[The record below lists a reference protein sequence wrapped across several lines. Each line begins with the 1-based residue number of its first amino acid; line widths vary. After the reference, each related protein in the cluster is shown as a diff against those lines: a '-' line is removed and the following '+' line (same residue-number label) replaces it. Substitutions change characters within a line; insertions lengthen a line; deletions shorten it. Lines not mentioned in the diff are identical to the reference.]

1 MPTRLAEYPTD
12 PVAFIDDCLPLNELG
27 RPWRLALHQQIV
39 LRDAFR
45 FDAHGRLP
53 WDTILCSCPKKSG
66 KTTLNAAVTCWW
78 AFTQEAPNELLIIA
92 NDLEQAQGRVFK
104 ALVGLIQHNPTLARS
119 AAITAKQIALSNGT
133 TITVLASE
141 YAGAAGSNHGLTSWD
156 ELWGYS
162 SESSRRLWEELTS
175 VPTRQNSLRFIT
187 TYAGWEGESELLWD
201 LYMLG
206 VSPDEHPDGRGERL
220 HSDLPLFANRDAR
233 LLVYWDH
240 EPRMPW
246 QTPAYYDTQRRTLRP
261 ATYLRLHENRWSVAE
276 TTFIVPELWDPC
288 VDPART
294 PLLPSR
300 EHALFVG
307 VDAST
312 KHDSSAV
319 VAVRWD
325 QERLAVAT
333 HRIWRPSPEHP
344 LDLEATIEQYL
355 RDLHARYPVRAI
367 LCDPFQLHRSITTL
381 KAAGLPIEEFP
392 QTSGN
397 TTQIGQVLFD
407 LLSGRNLRLYPS
419 DELRAQALNTVAVAS
434 ARGFRIA
441 KEKSAKKID
450 AIVALAMACVA
461 AIDRRPQPLMIYAA
475 GRARTEI
482 SLEEQVLRGIDHFRW
497 TRIA

>member
-1 MPTRLAEYPTD
+1 MPRRLAEYPTD

-27 RPWRLALHQQIV
+27 RPWRLMPHQRALLQA
-39 LRDAFR
+39 AFHL
-45 FDAHGRLP
+45 DAHGRLP
-53 WDTILCSCPKKSG
+53 WDTVLYSCPKKSG

-92 NDLEQAQGRVFK
+92 NDFEQAQGRVFK

-119 AAITAKQIALSNGT
+119 AVISAKQIILSTGT

-156 ELWGYS
+156 ELWGYT

-175 VPTRQNSLRFIT
+175 VPTRRNSLRFIT
-187 TYAGWEGESELLWD
+187 TYAGWEGESELLRE
-201 LYMLG
+201 LYKLA

-220 HSDLPLFANRDAR
+220 DPDLPLFANREAR
-233 LLVYWDH
+233 LLAYWDH

-246 QTPAYYDTQRRTLRP
+246 QTQAYYNTQRRTLRP
-261 ATYLRLHENRWSVAE
+261 ATYLRLHENRWTVAE
-276 TTFIVPELWDPC
+276 TTFLTPELWDPC
-288 VDPART
+288 VDGAAT
-294 PLLPSR
+294 PLLPTR
-300 EHALFVG
+300 EHPLFVG

-325 QERLAVAT
+325 GDRLVLAR
-333 HRIWRPSPEHP
+333 HRIWLPSPDHP
-344 LDLEATIEQYL
+344 LDLEATLEQEL
-355 RDLHARYPVRAI
+355 RDLHARYEVRAI

-381 KAAGLPIEEFP
+381 KTAGLRIEEFP
-392 QTSGN
+392 QTTGN
-397 TTQIGQVLFD
+397 TTQMGQVLFD
-407 LLSGRNLRLYPS
+407 LLRGRNLRLYCS
-419 DELRAQALNTVAVAS
+419 QELRAQALATVAVES

-450 AIVALAMACVA
+450 AVVALALACVA
-461 AIDRRPQPLMIYAA
+461 AIEHRPQPLMIYAY
-475 GRARTEI
+475 
-482 SLEEQVLRGIDHFRW
+482 
-497 TRIA
+497 